1 MKKLRSIDSFADGD
15 KVQGFY
21 LCVEKHLRYTR
32 KGDLYIDL
40 ELRDNT
46 GHISGKIWN
55 NVSELNTKFDA
66 GNAVAISGNVESF
79 LDRLHLVVKKI
90 NKATVQHYGR
100 YGFDPAN
107 IVPASKKDPRKMWQ
121 EIELLINGIKNKQL
135 YRLVS
140 DIYRSNKKK
149 LMIHPGSIKMNHNY
163 RSGFLEHVLSMAKIA
178 KKITPLYNVDK
189 DLVISG
195 VLLNNIGKLK
205 EINSEYISDKTFDGH
220 LIGHKVIS
228 RDMVRNSINNIK
240 NFPKPIAKKI
250 EHILIS
256 DLGQDTSRSFKLP
269 SFPES
274 LLIHLIDVIDS
285 KMNLMDMAI
294 KQDQEPG
301 NFTNQHNY
309 FKTPLL
315 KKDGSK

>member
-1 MKKLRSIDSFADGD
+1 LKKLRSIDSFADGD

-256 DLGQDTSRSFKLP
+256 DLGQDASRNSKLP

-285 KMNLMDMAI
+285 NMNLMDIAI

-309 FKTPLL
+309 FKIPLL
-315 KKDGSK
+315 KKDESK